1 MSSPGR
7 PACVLRWLFVA
18 TLFVPNLRR
27 LPKPGGN
34 NRHGLLNSHLQG
46 RLRIGRH
53 DGREQGCG
61 FRLTLM
67 TR

>member
-7 PACVLRWLFVA
+7 RACVLRWLFVA

-34 NRHGLLNSHLQG
+34 NREGLLNSDLQG
-46 RLRIGRH
+46 R
-53 DGREQGCG
+53 RELDFTVVGNRDAD
-61 FRLTLM
+61 FV
-67 TR
+67 